1 MAASL
6 DPALTARMRNGSSI
20 IDLHFGRPS
29 RDYSPFLKIFISVDI
44 L

>member
-1 MAASL
+1 MTASL

-20 IDLHFGRPS
+20 ISMHFVRLRP
-29 RDYSPFLKIFISVDI
+29 DYSPIPKIFISVDI

>member
-20 IDLHFGRPS
+20 IPMHFVRLRP
-29 RDYSPFLKIFISVDI
+29 DYSPFLKIFISVDI